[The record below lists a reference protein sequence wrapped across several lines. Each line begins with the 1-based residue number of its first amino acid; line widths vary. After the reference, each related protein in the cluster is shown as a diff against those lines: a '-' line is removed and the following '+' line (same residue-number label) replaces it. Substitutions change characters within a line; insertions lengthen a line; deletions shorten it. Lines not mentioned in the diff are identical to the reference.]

1 MRVVEILKR
10 KDGSSV
16 VVAVVLA
23 IIVAQA
29 VQGLATRPAEW
40 LSGVST
46 QGGGWRTAF
55 WLPLLNL
62 VVALLVFELLT
73 RVYLIVEAGQ
83 AGTRK
88 K

>member
-1 MRVVEILKR
+1 MSVVQILKR

-29 VQGLATRPAEW
+29 VQAWAERPAQW
-40 LSGVST
+40 LSGANTS
-46 QGGGWRTAF
+46 GGGWRAGF
-55 WLPLLNL
+55 WLPLLTL
-62 VVALLVFELLT
+62 VVSLIVFEVLT
-73 RVYLIVEAGQ
+73 RVYLALASSQPSG
-83 AGTRK
+83 K